1 MGSGHW
7 LMNLVSVHVSVN
19 ACGVLTVAVL
29 VMFSVTVAVCVTVI
43 RVVVTVDGFKVVVT
57 VNGSVSPN

>member
-1 MGSGHW
+1 
-7 LMNLVSVHVSVN
+7 MNLVSVHVSVN